1 MRTTLVLLL
10 SISLAVSGQQLP
22 QAGSEQVHVTAI
34 DVIADVRDVSGKVPQ
49 NLKPSDFIV
58 REDDVERTVVGV
70 EYLRARGQNSQV
82 VAVGG
87 TEGTAAPTAPRRGP
101 WQNVLY

>member
-10 SISLAVSGQQLP
+10 TVSLAVSGQQLP

-34 DVIADVRDVSGKVPQ
+34 DVIADVRDVNGKVPQ

-70 EYLRARGQNSQV
+70 EYLRARGENSKV
-82 VAVGG
+82 VGVG
-87 TEGTAAPTAPRRGP
+87 EAEAAPAPARRGP
-101 WQNVLY
+101 WQNVLYFE